1 VKKLANIGWV
11 LAAIGLLGLASCGD
25 DEDEAT
31 AAPPADTAAA
41 STAGGDTTTTAADAA
56 TTAPGGETAAPGGA
70 SDAPLP
76 EDASVGFAIP
86 ILRGPPLKAQDDYFR
101 RWAEDAGIEYTSLD
115 ANYDVNKQIA
125 DIDSLVQQGVD
136 VLFVW
141 PIDPVAVQPALDR
154 AREAG
159 IHLVVEET
167 SVGGPFFLNVQH
179 DNVAAGAQ
187 AADLIADSFGQDA
200 QVAAVLAPQQ
210 VEALNQRNEGFE
222 ARAEELGLDIVERQT
237 AQQLTTEE
245 AAAFGDGFKERHPD
259 IDAVFAATDLIAL
272 GIAPRLGGS
281 FTPAIVSIDA
291 YEPTVELV
299 GQGLITAT
307 LDPQYVETAKVMAWG
322 AEAALRGGTVP
333 DTVWIDHLVIDEA
346 AAMDWPNYQQRIDT
360 ASTVTLAERDGRQ
373 FATVAP

>member
-11 LAAIGLLGLASCGD
+11 LAAVGLLGLASCGD
-25 DEDEAT
+25 DDDEAT
-31 AAPPADTAAA
+31 AAPPAEAAADSTAADEA
-41 STAGGDTTTTAADAA
+41 DTTAGGASATTAAGA
-56 TTAPGGETAAPGGA
+56 TTAPAGMPDG
-70 SDAPLP
+70 PLP
-76 EDASVGFAIP
+76 EGASVGFAIP

-101 RWAEDAGIEYTSLD
+101 RWADEAGLEYTSLD

-154 AREAG
+154 ARDAG

-187 AADLIADSFGQDA
+187 AADLIADSFGEGA

-222 ARAEELGLDIVERQT
+222 ARAEERGLDIVERQT

-245 AAAFGDGFKERHPD
+245 AAAFADGFKERHPD

-272 GIAPRLGGS
+272 GIAPRLSGS
-281 FTPAIVSIDA
+281 FTPAVVSIDA

-322 AEAALRGGTVP
+322 AETALRDGTVP

-346 AAMDWPNYQQRIDT
+346 AAVDWPNYQQRIDT
-360 ASTVTLAERDGRQ
+360 ASTVTLTERDGRQ
-373 FATVAP
+373 FATVSS